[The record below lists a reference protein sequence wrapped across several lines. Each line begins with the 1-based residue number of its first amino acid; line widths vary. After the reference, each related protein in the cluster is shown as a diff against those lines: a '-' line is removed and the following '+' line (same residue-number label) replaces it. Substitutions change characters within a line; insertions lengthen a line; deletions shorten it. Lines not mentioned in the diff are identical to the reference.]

1 VASFIALWLGFHFR
15 GEIPGTGWQ
24 KIAGAVVAGTAIS
37 SMHYTAMA
45 AVRFIPSPAP
55 INLAHTISLSTL
67 SAIAIASATMI
78 VQGAAMLTSFVDRRF
93 AAQREE
99 LLASR
104 MLLLQ
109 EEERRR
115 IALDL
120 HDVLGQD
127 LTAAKLNLGRLEV
140 YIGDERGQ
148 KLLSE
153 TEHLLANSINEVRTL
168 SQALRPPDIES
179 LGLRAALVVYAES
192 FRERSGI
199 EIKIDVP
206 EKLPKLSGHA
216 EATLLKVV
224 QECLLNIQRHSGS
237 KRVRIRVH
245 VDLSQLILEVT
256 DEGGGIKTETL
267 DKIRSGA
274 SGVGIAG
281 MHERLE
287 NLGGRLEVTSGPSG
301 TTVKAILP
309 IPGSRAL

>member
-1 VASFIALWLGFHFR
+1 
-15 GEIPGTGWQ
+15 
-24 KIAGAVVAGTAIS
+24 
-37 SMHYTAMA
+37 
-45 AVRFIPSPAP
+45 
-55 INLAHTISLSTL
+55 
-67 SAIAIASATMI
+67 MI

-179 LGLRAALVVYAES
+179 LGLRAALVV
-192 FRERSGI
+192 
-199 EIKIDVP
+199 
-206 EKLPKLSGHA
+206 PKLSGHA

-256 DEGGGIKTETL
+256 NEGGGIKTETL

-287 NLGGRLEVTSGPSG
+287 NLGGRLEVTSGPSE